1 MTIQQRAAKRLC
13 DGSGNVAR
21 TVVKRAASLPPLGK
35 IATVVVAWKGAPG
48 ILDTIHQQPYL
59 LAAGT
64 AAWTWAAWRS
74 TSPLGKTPLQEDK
87 PLTSDDSS
95 QKGKPESG
103 GGADKTVR
111 KTAQGTATMTPN
123 PHQNNRTDVTWTP

>member
-1 MTIQQRAAKRLC
+1 VTIQQRAAKRLC

-21 TVVKRAASLPPLGK
+21 TVVKRAASLPPIGK
-35 IATVVVAWKGAPG
+35 IAVVVVAWKGGPG

-74 TSPLGKTPLQEDK
+74 APP
-87 PLTSDDSS
+87 PPPR
-95 QKGKPESG
+95 KGPPPAAEVATEGAPCGG
-103 GGADKTVR
+103 GGADKTVIQ
-111 KTAQGTATMTPN
+111 TAQGTATMTPN